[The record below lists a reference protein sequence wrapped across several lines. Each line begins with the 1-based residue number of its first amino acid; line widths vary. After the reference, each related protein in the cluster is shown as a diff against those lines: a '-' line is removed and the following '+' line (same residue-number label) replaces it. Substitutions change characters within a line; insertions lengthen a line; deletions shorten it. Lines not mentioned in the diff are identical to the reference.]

1 MNFSSMVK
9 GELEAANVK
18 KPCCKLA
25 ALSAFIRTS
34 GSLVTRGK
42 KVGFVLYS
50 ESDIG
55 DYFAKIIEK
64 LFNEK
69 PLKSE
74 NKNGR
79 VKLTYLSDDTLR
91 ILAECKIVDVDGEGI
106 NVRLDID
113 EDLIAEDCCAVSFI
127 KGAFLGSGSVTVPEI
142 DASKT
147 TGYHLE
153 FAFSKYVTAADFADL
168 LSRKGFIPKT
178 VERKE
183 NYIVY
188 FKSAE
193 EIGYVIALIGA
204 LNSYLYLT
212 DILVKKEVRNDENRK
227 LNCEMSNLT
236 KQIDA
241 SIKARSD
248 IETIANSI
256 GLDALGENLKS
267 VCRARL
273 ENEDASLSELAAVL
287 GISKSCLNHRLRKI
301 SEIAKSLK

>member
-1 MNFSSMVK
+1 MIKN
-9 GELEAANVK
+9 ELLGANVK

-34 GSLVTRGK
+34 GSIITRGK
-42 KVGFVLYS
+42 KVGFVLSGDS
-50 ESDIG
+50 ETCE
-55 DYFAKIIEK
+55 YFDKIIEK
-64 LFNEK
+64 LF
-69 PLKSE
+69 SE
-74 NKNGR
+74 RPARTESKKGR
-79 VKLTYLSDDTLR
+79 TKLTYLSDKTLG
-91 ILAECKIVDVDGEGI
+91 ILSATKIAEEGEDGI

-113 EDLIAEDCCAVSFI
+113 QELVGEDCCLTAYI
-127 KGAFLGSGSVTVPEI
+127 KGAFLGAGSVTVPEI
-142 DASKT
+142 DAVKS

-153 FAFSKYVTAADFADL
+153 FVFSKYVTAADFADI
-168 LSRKGFIPKT
+168 LSIKGFISKT
-178 VERKE
+178 VERKD
-183 NYIVY
+183 NFIVY

-248 IETIANSI
+248 IEAIENSI
-256 GLDALGENLKS
+256 GLDALGETLKE
-267 VCRARL
+267 VAMARL
-273 ENEDASLSELAAVL
+273 DNESASLSELADIL
-287 GISKSCLNHRLRKI
+287 GVTKSCLNHRLRRI